1 MSFYSYGAS
10 FSSSF
15 SSPDSGRWD
24 AQFSQSHQPLS
35 STPSHPPRFSNQDF
49 VGLSQKLDHMVA
61 IMTEQ
66 KIIIERGGLLYLVG
80 QRSKKAGCFYL
91 CVIGQQETI
100 DLQQQVLELGHKVTD
115 LQTSVQEMKQAS
127 LCTGTKRR
135 KSVIPSIGMF
145 CKTCTCVPS
154 GTLIAPL

>member
-1 MSFYSYGAS
+1 MSFYSNGAS

-35 STPSHPPRFSNQDF
+35 STPSHPPPFSNQDF

-66 KIIIERGGLLYLVG
+66 KIIIEEVGYCTLLV
-80 QRSKKAGCFYL
+80 SVVKKLGVFI
-91 CVIGQQETI
+91 CV
-100 DLQQQVLELGHKVTD
+100 
-115 LQTSVQEMKQAS
+115 
-127 LCTGTKRR
+127 
-135 KSVIPSIGMF
+135 
-145 CKTCTCVPS
+145 
-154 GTLIAPL
+154 